1 MSRAPQKT
9 AAESASAERARPG
22 GEPAPAGLRERK
34 RLARHETIVDAAMTL
49 FQEKGYEQTT
59 MEEIAAEADVS
70 APTLY
75 RYFPKKTE
83 LLIAL
88 FWRGREEM
96 ADALEAFHRKSEGMG
111 AVEAIAGLLY
121 LNNSGVE
128 TPGKRKLW
136 REALAALLRMHDTP
150 DDEFRKIKQYF
161 EQHIERMLLRL
172 RDDGQIRKDAPLS
185 AMMYVLYAM
194 ASENYH
200 RILANEFTSQAD
212 EKRAMEAQVGLVMQ
226 GWVTGR

>member
-1 MSRAPQKT
+1 
-9 AAESASAERARPG
+9 
-22 GEPAPAGLRERK
+22 
-34 RLARHETIVDAAMTL
+34 MTL

-194 ASENYH
+194 ASENNH

>member
-1 MSRAPQKT
+1 MT
-9 AAESASAERARPG
+9 LHRPTG
-22 GEPAPAGLRERK
+22 AWSLPDTRGRSLIPPDLRERK
-34 RLARHETIVDAAMTL
+34 RLARHETIVEAAMTL
-49 FQEKGYEQTT
+49 FQRKGYEQTT

-96 ADALEAFHRKSEGMG
+96 EDALEDFHRQSVGMG
-111 AVEAIAGLLY
+111 AIEAVAGLLY

-128 TPGKRKLW
+128 TPGQRKLW

-150 DDEFRKIKQYF
+150 DDEFRIIKQYF

-172 RDDGQIRKDAPLS
+172 RDDGKIRKDAPLP
-185 AMMYVLYAM
+185 AMMSVLYAV

-200 RILANEFTSQAD
+200 RILANEFRSPAD
-212 EKRAMEAQVGLVMQ
+212 ERRAMEAQVGMVMK
-226 GWVTGR
+226 GWV